1 MIGPTHSNSINR
13 LLNITQQNKSGLGS
27 SLEKIASGRRLNRA
41 GEDAAASAISA
52 QLQSDIRALGQA
64 VRNVESGA
72 NFIRSAEGGLNTISE
87 LTTRGR
93 ELALQAANGTLG
105 DTERQTLNAEF
116 TQIKSE
122 IDRIASSSE
131 FNGQKLLDGSLSA
144 QSSTP
149 IEIQAGTGSGPE
161 NRISMNVIEATDTQS
176 LGISNTDI
184 STANGARQALGDLD
198 QAAASLTSSRGQVG
212 AVGNR
217 LVTTANGLGT
227 QVENL
232 TRSESALADTDLAQE
247 VSNLRRGL
255 SLFQTSIKTLAT
267 SLKQNEQAT
276 GRLLNLSV

>member
-1 MIGPTHSNSINR
+1 MIGPINSGSINS
-13 LLNITQQNKSGLGS
+13 LLNTTEKNKSGLGR

-41 GEDAAASAISA
+41 GEDAAANAIA
-52 QLQSDIRALGQA
+52 TQLRSDIRALGQA
-64 VRNVESGA
+64 VRNVDSGA

-87 LTTRGR
+87 LTARGR

-116 TQIKSE
+116 SQIKSE
-122 IDRIASSSE
+122 IDRISGSSE

-144 QSSTP
+144 QSTTP

-161 NRISMNVIEATDTQS
+161 DRISLNVVEATDTQS

-184 STANGARQALGDLD
+184 STADGARQALGDLD
-198 QAAASLTSSRGQVG
+198 QAAASVAASRGQVG
-212 AVGNR
+212 AVANR
-217 LVTTANGLGT
+217 LVTTTNGLGT
-227 QVENL
+227 EIENL

-247 VSNLRRGL
+247 ISDLQRGI

-267 SLKQNEQAT
+267 SLQQNEQAT
-276 GRLLNLSV
+276 GRLLNFSV